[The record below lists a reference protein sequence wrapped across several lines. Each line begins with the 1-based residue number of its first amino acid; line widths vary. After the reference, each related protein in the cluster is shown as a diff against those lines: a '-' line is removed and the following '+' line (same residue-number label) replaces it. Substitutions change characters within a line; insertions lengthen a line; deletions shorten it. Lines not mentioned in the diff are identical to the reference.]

1 MGDLRVRCHTA
12 LNVELG
18 RQKSLAPWAL
28 GWEMWTGNTIIALI
42 LLALAVGGAVNAGLP
57 FAAPPFRVSLV
68 RISGLG
74 ARRAITAATTSIV
87 RLPQSRA
94 DDGADR
100 YGQTS
105 LQVGHRSSAER
116 S

>member
-42 LLALAVGGAVNAGLP
+42 LLALAVGGAVNAG
-57 FAAPPFRVSLV
+57 AAV
-68 RISGLG
+68 RG
-74 ARRAITAATTSIV
+74 AAVQRR
-87 RLPQSRA
+87 
-94 DDGADR
+94 
-100 YGQTS
+100 
-105 LQVGHRSSAER
+105 
-116 S
+116 